1 VNGGNANAGRISLG
15 LDRFQARR
23 KGSYGIDAP
32 YWLPI
37 AAVLIV
43 ADVVV
48 GVVSGTATPFVI
60 APIML
65 ASLGQV
71 AFLPGTYLGA
81 PPFGS
86 DG

>member
-1 VNGGNANAGRISLG
+1 MSGDNANAGRISIG
-15 LDRFQARR
+15 LDRFHTDQARR

-32 YWLPI
+32 YLLPI

-60 APIML
+60 APIVL

-71 AFLPGTYLGA
+71 ALLPGTYQV
-81 PPFGS
+81 PR
-86 DG
+86 